1 MSLLPTSTLR
11 PSLARAAL
19 RVVPF
24 AIALALALQMPAAA
38 SAELHATPS
47 TLKAVFASAQ
57 GGDTVYLGSGDY
69 GSFAG
74 GAKPSAVTLAPEPGA
89 TPTLSVDFSAAS
101 HIRLDGLTLTGID
114 LHGTTHDVTIA
125 NSNVTDVSLVDT
137 TAPMVNANIVF
148 DGDRFA
154 NINVC
159 PSGCYEG
166 RLTIHGTMSETQPI
180 GVTIKNSVFGPGG
193 SADGIM
199 VGAYGVQILNNEFRD
214 LTQGDPNVAHTDAIQ
229 FYGQQHTV
237 VDGNYFHNTADGI
250 MSPDGGQHDQITN
263 NVFDLRGTYPYS
275 IMLGGDHSSVIKHN
289 TLVDGS
295 CSFNLRCGIVILGAD
310 HYNTPSVGT
319 VIRDNVMGSYSIS
332 NSTSIDADYNLLAS
346 GSPRGAHDIKG
357 SASFVGGS
365 NPSTFAGFRLVAG
378 SRGTRAADDGADMGI
393 LPSARAESGGAAP
406 AAAALTTPPAVTLRS
421 PRPGTR
427 FNSKLRLAASAR
439 DDHGVKRVEFWLDGH
454 RRATDARAPY
464 RSTYRVP
471 RRTRYG
477 VHTVTAR
484 AVAKDGQVSSQAVTV
499 WRVRRLAGRAR
510 AVRTSAWRATTVTR
524 ADGTALRGRGTRRRR
539 VAVSLARCGDRS
551 ARIVVRLRLRASRT
565 GLVTAAAPTGGLCIV
580 RLQPA

>member
-1 MSLLPTSTLR
+1 MTARWSLLGLVPVAAALLVAIVPDRTTGAWRPSAIPSTLKG
-11 PSLARAAL
+11 
-19 RVVPF
+19 VF
-24 AIALALALQMPAAA
+24 APRL
-38 SAELHATPS
+38 SADPS

-125 NSNVTDVSLVDT
+125 NSNVTGTSLVNGTDGNGL
-137 TAPMVNANIVF
+137 MVNANIVF

-295 CSFNLRCGIVILGAD
+295 CSSNLRCGIVILGAD

-357 SASFVGGS
+357 SPTYTGGP
-365 NPSTFAGFRLVAG
+365 NPTTLNGFALALG
-378 SRGTRAADDGADMGI
+378 SPGKHAADDG
-393 LPSARAESGGAAP
+393 
-406 AAAALTTPPAVTLRS
+406 
-421 PRPGTR
+421 
-427 FNSKLRLAASAR
+427 
-439 DDHGVKRVEFWLDGH
+439 
-454 RRATDARAPY
+454 TD
-464 RSTYRVP
+464 
-471 RRTRYG
+471 
-477 VHTVTAR
+477 
-484 AVAKDGQVSSQAVTV
+484 
-499 WRVRRLAGRAR
+499 
-510 AVRTSAWRATTVTR
+510 
-524 ADGTALRGRGTRRRR
+524 RGPTHFGTRRHRR
-539 VAVSLARCGDRS
+539 
-551 ARIVVRLRLRASRT
+551 
-565 GLVTAAAPTGGLCIV
+565 
-580 RLQPA
+580 